1 MMALDTLLLKETKA
15 LFSSPIA
22 YVVIAVFLLLMGYSF
37 TAFLFLNKT
46 SSLVHIFFQG
56 AVLFLLL
63 VPVLTMRQ
71 FAEERKTGTLEL
83 LLTAPV
89 REIDIVL
96 AKFLAS
102 MAVTLVMLLLS
113 LTYAGVIHVYGQPD
127 WGPIYSG
134 YLGLLLF
141 TASLIALGLTISAL
155 TANQIVAATVS
166 LGLFLLLW
174 MLDTLGSL
182 LPYPFD
188 NIVLGFS
195 LLAHFTPFATGA
207 MYLSDVG
214 FFVSLILL
222 GLFLSVRAL
231 ARR

>member
-1 MMALDTLLLKETKA
+1 MSTLLTLLAKETKA
-15 LFSSPIA
+15 LFASPIA
-22 YVVIAVFLLLMGYSF
+22 YAVITVFLLLMGYSF
-37 TAFLFLNKT
+37 TAFLFLNKIAT
-46 SSLVHIFFQG
+46 LVHLFFQA
-56 AVLFLLL
+56 AVLFLLI

-89 REIDIVL
+89 CEIHIVL

-102 MAVTLVMLLLS
+102 MAVNASMLALT
-113 LTYAGVIHVYGQPD
+113 LTYAGVLQVYGKPD

-134 YLGLLLF
+134 YLGLVLF
-141 TASLIALGLTISAL
+141 TAALVALGVTVSAL
-155 TANQIVAATVS
+155 TANQIVAAVVS
-166 LGLFLLLW
+166 LGLFLVLW
-174 MLDTLGSL
+174 MIDTLGSL

-188 NIVLGFS
+188 NMVLSVS

>member
-1 MMALDTLLLKETKA
+1 MSPLHTLLAKETKA
-15 LFSSPIA
+15 LFSAPIA

-46 SSLVHIFFQG
+46 SSLVHIFFQA
-56 AVLFLLL
+56 AVLFLLI
-63 VPVLTMRQ
+63 VPLLTMRQ

-102 MAVTLVMLLLS
+102 MVVNTVMLVLS
-113 LTYAGVIHVYGQPD
+113 LTYAGVLHVYGQPD

-134 YLGLLLF
+134 YLGLVLF
-141 TASLIALGLTISAL
+141 TASLVALGLTISAL
-155 TANQIVAATVS
+155 TANQVVAATVS

-174 MLDTLGSL
+174 LLDTLGSL

-188 NIVLGFS
+188 NVVLSFS

>member
-1 MMALDTLLLKETKA
+1 MSSLHTLLVKETKA
-15 LFSSPIA
+15 LFSAPIA

-46 SSLVHIFFQG
+46 SSLVHIFFQA
-56 AVLFLLL
+56 AVLFLLI
-63 VPVLTMRQ
+63 VPILTMRQ

-102 MAVTLVMLLLS
+102 MAVSTVMLLLS
-113 LTYAGVIHVYGQPD
+113 LTYAGVLHVYGQPD

-134 YLGLLLF
+134 YLGLVLF
-141 TASLIALGLTISAL
+141 TASLVALGLTISAL
-155 TANQIVAATVS
+155 TANQVVAATVS

-174 MLDTLGSL
+174 LLDTLGSL

-188 NIVLGFS
+188 NVVLSFS

>member
-1 MMALDTLLLKETKA
+1 MHCDLA
-15 LFSSPIA
+15 
-22 YVVIAVFLLLMGYSF
+22 
-37 TAFLFLNKT
+37 
-46 SSLVHIFFQG
+46 
-56 AVLFLLL
+56 AVLFLLI

-71 FAEERKTGTLEL
+71 FTEERKSGTLEL

-96 AKFLAS
+96 AKFLAC
-102 MAVTLVMLLLS
+102 MAVNTLMLALS
-113 LTYAGVIHVYGQPD
+113 LTYALVLHAYGQPD

-134 YLGLLLF
+134 YLGLMLF
-141 TASLIALGLTISAL
+141 TAALVALGLTVSAL
-155 TANQIVAATVS
+155 TANQVVAATVS
-166 LGLFLLLW
+166 LGIFLVLW
-174 MLDTLGSL
+174 MIDTLGSL

-188 NIVLGFS
+188 NMVTGIS

-214 FFVSLILL
+214 FFLSLILL

>member
-1 MMALDTLLLKETKA
+1 MSSLHTLLVKETKA
-15 LFSSPIA
+15 LFSAPIA
-22 YVVIAVFLLLMGYSF
+22 YAVIAVFLLLMGYNF

-46 SSLVHIFFQG
+46 SSLVHIFFQA
-56 AVLFLLL
+56 AVLFLLV
-63 VPVLTMRQ
+63 VPILTMRQ
-71 FAEERKTGTLEL
+71 FAEEHKTGTLEL

-96 AKFLAS
+96 AQFLAS
-102 MAVTLVMLLLS
+102 MAVNTVMLVLS
-113 LTYAGVIHVYGQPD
+113 LTYAGVLHVYGQPD

-134 YLGLLLF
+134 YLGLVLF
-141 TASLIALGLTISAL
+141 TASLVALGLTISAL
-155 TANQIVAATVS
+155 TANQVAAIVS
-166 LGLFLLLW
+166 LRLFLLLW
-174 MLDTLGSL
+174 LLDTLGSL

-188 NIVLGFS
+188 NVVLSFS

-231 ARR
+231 VRR